1 MGEIAK
7 FYVMPH
13 PTMIIPELGDGEETK
28 ITATTSACEKVAD
41 EIGEI
46 KPDTVIVITPHGP
59 LFGNAVAFTNEEKIY
74 GQIKKDDE
82 TKVFLNFD
90 INTSLINNIT
100 TDLKKENINCV
111 NINSK
116 SCELYGIEYEL
127 DYGTIIPMYFIDKKL
142 SDYKIIQ
149 ITCGEFSKFE
159 LYKIGMIIKKAVEES
174 ESKAVCIASGELSHR
189 LTEDGPYGYTPEGK
203 NFDVE
208 IQSLLKNGDVLNIYN
223 MDNMKIDAAG
233 TCGMNPLY
241 TMLGVMNGN
250 EVKGNILSYEGPFG
264 IGYAVIDFSLSKTE
278 INMYEQIINEK
289 NKKFQNRLEDETIY
303 AKLARE
309 SLTKFLMEG
318 IKIEVPSYV
327 TDEMIQNKAG
337 VMISIMKDRKIVAN
351 SGYYLPR
358 ADNIA
363 EEIINCA
370 INLTSVNVNQTGFG
384 IKDLEDIDIY
394 VETITDV
401 EKVSIEE
408 LNPEE
413 YGVYVRS
420 GMKSGM
426 FFPRI
431 PGVETSEQQLN
442 AALQQGNISS
452 FDDYIIK
459 RFKVTSHY

>member
-1 MGEIAK
+1 
-7 FYVMPH
+7 
-13 PTMIIPELGDGEETK
+13 
-28 ITATTSACEKVAD
+28 
-41 EIGEI
+41 
-46 KPDTVIVITPHGP
+46 
-59 LFGNAVAFTNEEKIY
+59 
-74 GQIKKDDE
+74 
-82 TKVFLNFD
+82 
-90 INTSLINNIT
+90 
-100 TDLKKENINCV
+100 
-111 NINSK
+111 
-116 SCELYGIEYEL
+116 
-127 DYGTIIPMYFIDKKL
+127 
-142 SDYKIIQ
+142 
-149 ITCGEFSKFE
+149 
-159 LYKIGMIIKKAVEES
+159 
-174 ESKAVCIASGELSHR
+174 
-189 LTEDGPYGYTPEGK
+189 
-203 NFDVE
+203 
-208 IQSLLKNGDVLNIYN
+208 
-223 MDNMKIDAAG
+223 
-233 TCGMNPLY
+233 
-241 TMLGVMNGN
+241 
-250 EVKGNILSYEGPFG
+250 
-264 IGYAVIDFSLSKTE
+264 
-278 INMYEQIINEK
+278 MYEQIINEK

-459 RFKVTSHY
+459 DLSNISLLEMI